1 VIKQEEIKSKR
12 CFLVRFILFLN
23 NFLSSEFFLNYIF
36 GIQLNIVLLAFIGLK
51 YRSFDSILGIV
62 NFFISIIVTVAYLML
77 IIFMIEKVNQINKE
91 RKKNS
96 ETEENILK
104 TNKHWKWQFLNNG
117 INKNKSI
124 ALYMVPLNA
133 TKDYLVAVAVV
144 FAVDISFW

>member
-1 VIKQEEIKSKR
+1 
-12 CFLVRFILFLN
+12 
-23 NFLSSEFFLNYIF
+23 
-36 GIQLNIVLLAFIGLK
+36 
-51 YRSFDSILGIV
+51 
-62 NFFISIIVTVAYLML
+62 
-77 IIFMIEKVNQINKE
+77 MIEKVNQINKE

-144 FAVDISFW
+144 FAVDIAFW